1 MLTPAAAH
9 SFLRQLVLPREL
21 VLHLLRLAPL
31 ENSRTRA
38 ELEFGPT
45 SLDGLLLRFARTE
58 GVLAGDVA
66 GAAG

>member
-1 MLTPAAAH
+1 MLPPH

-31 ENSRTRA
+31 ENRRTRA
-38 ELEFGPT
+38 ELGFGPN
-45 SLDGLLLRFARTE
+45 SLDGLVLRFARAE